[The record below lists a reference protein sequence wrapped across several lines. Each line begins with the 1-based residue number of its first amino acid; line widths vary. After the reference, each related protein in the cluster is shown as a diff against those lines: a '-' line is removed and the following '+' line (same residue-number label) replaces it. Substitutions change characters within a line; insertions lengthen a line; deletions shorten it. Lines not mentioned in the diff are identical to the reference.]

1 MKAEQLETPALVLDM
16 DVMEENIRAMQ
27 ALLEGTGIALRPH
40 YKSHKCV
47 DLAWRQMEAG
57 AKGITCAKLG
67 EAEDLAQ
74 AGIGDILIANQIV
87 DPAKIARLATL
98 AGQCRLTVCVDDLDN
113 VRALSRAAEA
123 AGTTLH
129 CLVEYDAGM
138 KRCGARTKEA
148 FLRLAQAVIA
158 SPGLSFEGI
167 QAYAGNLSHEEDRE
181 KRRRE
186 AEAVE
191 QKLREMIA
199 YLTDHF
205 VSVKEVSGVSTGTV
219 EFKRRGGVYTEIQAG
234 SYLLMDAAYA
244 RLNPGFRQALF
255 IYATVVST
263 SGERVV
269 TDAGMKSCATDQGA
283 PVYEAYP
290 GALVSMS
297 EEHAAF
303 PADPEK
309 PCRVG
314 DRLRAI
320 PGHGCTTV
328 NLHEQIYIMRGG
340 VIEGCM
346 PVTSR
351 GKSR

>member
-1 MKAEQLETPALVLDM
+1 MAKRITPFLMFEGKAEEAMGFYTSIFPGSEVVEMTRYGPGEMGTEGSVKVARFRLVGREFAAIDSPVQHGFTFTPAFSLF
-16 DVMEENIRAMQ
+16 
-27 ALLEGTGIALRPH
+27 
-40 YKSHKCV
+40 V
-47 DLAWRQMEAG
+47 DFE
-57 AKGITCAKLG
+57 
-67 EAEDLAQ
+67 
-74 AGIGDILIANQIV
+74 
-87 DPAKIARLATL
+87 
-98 AGQCRLTVCVDDLDN
+98 
-113 VRALSRAAEA
+113 AAEE
-123 AGTTLH
+123 L
-129 CLVEYDAGM
+129 
-138 KRCGARTKEA
+138 
-148 FLRLAQAVIA
+148 
-158 SPGLSFEGI
+158 
-167 QAYAGNLSHEEDRE
+167 
-181 KRRRE
+181 
-186 AEAVE
+186 
-191 QKLREMIA
+191 
-199 YLTDHF
+199 
-205 VSVKEVSGVSTGTV
+205 
-219 EFKRRGGVYTEIQAG
+219 
-234 SYLLMDAAYA
+234 DAAYA